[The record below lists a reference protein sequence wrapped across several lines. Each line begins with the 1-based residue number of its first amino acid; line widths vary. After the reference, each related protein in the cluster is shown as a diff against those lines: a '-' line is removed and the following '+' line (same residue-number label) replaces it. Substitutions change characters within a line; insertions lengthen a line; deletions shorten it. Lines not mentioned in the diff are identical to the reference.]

1 MFGEDNNV
9 SVTRNLLGIVSK
21 FIMSKPPGR
30 RLVTAEIH
38 NYLVLSW
45 HFMTA
50 TFYTTF
56 LLRIFFGYFSFN
68 ITFACIE
75 MSKISMFM
83 SLSIL
88 NVSSFLQISLMLNS
102 RTIQIDDKEKTY
114 LLKCFAVNSS
124 LTSPDVCEVK
134 FFHIFFRK
142 NIK

>member
-9 SVTRNLLGIVSK
+9 SVTINLLGIVSK

-88 NVSSFLQISLMLNS
+88 NISSFLQISLMLNS

-124 LTSPDVCEVK
+124 PDVCEVK
-134 FFHIFFRK
+134 FFHIFFTK

>member
-1 MFGEDNNV
+1 
-9 SVTRNLLGIVSK
+9 
-21 FIMSKPPGR
+21 MSKPPGR

-38 NYLVLSW
+38 NYLVQSW

-56 LLRIFFGYFSFN
+56 VLRIVMGYFSFN
-68 ITFACIE
+68 IVFACIE
-75 MSKISMFM
+75 MSKISMVM

-114 LLKCFAVNSS
+114 LLKCLAVNSS

-134 FFHIFFRK
+134 FFHIFFLQK
-142 NIK
+142 T